1 MIQTT
6 NKLYSTLFL
15 LIFSSLLF
23 SQDNLNVVSSCS
35 IFKDMAANIAGDK
48 INLQS
53 IVPIGGDPHLHTP
66 TPRDARIVAAADLV
80 LINGMTFE
88 GWIQELI
95 DNSGTKGK
103 TILITEGVTPI
114 QSSVYE
120 NSSDPHAWM
129 NAANGLVYIENIKD
143 ALVAA
148 DPANEA
154 FYTTNYNSYKTE
166 LEKAH
171 ATIKQQVSTIPSERR
186 ILVTSHDAF
195 SYFGKAYGLSVE
207 PIIGVS
213 TEADVQT
220 ADMVRV
226 AKVIK
231 ENNVPAVF
239 VESTINP
246 KILQQIAK
254 DNDVEIGGE
263 LYADS
268 LGEPG
273 SEGDTY
279 LGMLLHNAQ
288 TITTAL
294 SKETASTSST
304 DASTGDSKYL
314 LYGLAFL
321 GLFLLVVTFLFLKR
335 SSSNA

>member
-23 SQDNLNVVSSCS
+23 SQDKLNVVSSCS

-66 TPRDARIVAAADLV
+66 TPRDARIVSAADLV

-88 GWIQELI
+88 GWIKELI

-114 QSSVYE
+114 QSSVYK

-304 DASTGDSKYL
+304 DASTGDSKFL

>member
-23 SQDNLNVVSSCS
+23 SQDKLNVVSSCS

-66 TPRDARIVAAADLV
+66 TPRDARIVSAADLV

-88 GWIQELI
+88 GWIKELI

-114 QSSVYE
+114 QSSVYK